1 MEIKKGKIKEIGQLE
16 QTKNGAHLLHMSIQI
31 GVDKTFNRYTGA
43 EEESPEMVDYTLWH
57 DEARAATQVYG
68 VNDVV
73 EIELSHYVDRQWH
86 RTNVITRNI
95 KLLKKADGSPANAAE
110 RAMAAQAKRDADR
123 AAQAPA
129 PKAPQPHG
137 DDLPF

>member
-16 QTKNGAHLLHMSIQI
+16 QTKNGATLLHMSIQI

-43 EEESPEMVDYTLWH
+43 EEDSPEMVDYTLWH
-57 DEARAATQVYG
+57 DEARDGDKLYG
-68 VNDVV
+68 IDDIV
-73 EIELSHYVDRQWH
+73 EFELSHFVDRQWH

-95 KLLKKADGSPANAAE
+95 KLIKKADGSPVNAKE
-110 RAMAAQAKRDADR
+110 RAMAAQAARDAQKS
-123 AAQAPA
+123 AATAEP
-129 PKAPQPHG
+129 G

>member
-43 EEESPEMVDYTLWH
+43 EEESSEMVDYTLWH
-57 DEARAATQVYG
+57 DEARTATQVYG
-68 VNDVV
+68 INDVV

-95 KLLKKADGSPANAAE
+95 KLIKKGEAPAPSAAE
-110 RAMAAQAKRDADR
+110 RAMAAQAKRDAER
-123 AAQAPA
+123 VASAPA
-129 PKAPQPHG
+129 QVSVG
-137 DDLPF
+137 DSLPF